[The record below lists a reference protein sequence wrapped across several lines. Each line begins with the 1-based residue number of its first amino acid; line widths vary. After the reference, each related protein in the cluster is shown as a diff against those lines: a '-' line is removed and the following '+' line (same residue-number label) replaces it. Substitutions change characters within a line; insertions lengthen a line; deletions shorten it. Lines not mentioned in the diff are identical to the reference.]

1 MSDENK
7 DVMQEENQNILELVD
22 EDGNTVPFEHL
33 DTVQIDG
40 EDYIVGIPYNEE
52 EEEVTEIVL
61 FKIDKAAESEDCL
74 SQVVDENLAERI
86 YQEFKKR
93 NADQFDFEN

>member
-22 EDGNTVPFEHL
+22 EDGNTV
-33 DTVQIDG
+33 QIDG
-40 EDYIVGIPYNEE
+40 EDYIVCIPYNEE

>member
-7 DVMQEENQNILELVD
+7 DVMQEENQNILELVA
-22 EDGNTVPFEHL
+22 EAGNTVPVEHL

-40 EDYIVGIPYNEE
+40 EDYIVCIPYNEE

>member
-40 EDYIVGIPYNEE
+40 EDYIVCIPYNEE
-52 EEEVTEIVL
+52 EEEATNTFEMHFIEL
-61 FKIDKAAESEDCL
+61 PKFK
-74 SQVVDENLAERI
+74 Q
-86 YQEFKKR
+86 
-93 NADQFDFEN
+93 

>member
-40 EDYIVGIPYNEE
+40 EDYNEE

>member
-40 EDYIVGIPYNEE
+40 EDYIAVSYTHLWH
-52 EEEVTEIVL
+52 VSFCVRR
-61 FKIDKAAESEDCL
+61 FVS
-74 SQVVDENLAERI
+74 R
-86 YQEFKKR
+86 R
-93 NADQFDFEN
+93 R

>member
-40 EDYIVGIPYNEE
+40 EDYIVCIPYNEE

-61 FKIDKAAESEDCL
+61 FYKAAFCYSNKFDIYNPGLLVPCNCSSASLRYSSE
-74 SQVVDENLAERI
+74 R
-86 YQEFKKR
+86 
-93 NADQFDFEN
+93 

>member
-40 EDYIVGIPYNEE
+40 EDYIVCIPYR
-52 EEEVTEIVL
+52 IV
-61 FKIDKAAESEDCL
+61 
-74 SQVVDENLAERI
+74 
-86 YQEFKKR
+86 
-93 NADQFDFEN
+93 

>member
-40 EDYIVGIPYNEE
+40 EDYIVCIPVSYTHLTLPT
-52 EEEVTEIVL
+52 TERV
-61 FKIDKAAESEDCL
+61 
-74 SQVVDENLAERI
+74 
-86 YQEFKKR
+86 
-93 NADQFDFEN
+93 

>member
-40 EDYIVGIPYNEE
+40 EDYLSLIHI
-52 EEEVTEIVL
+52 
-61 FKIDKAAESEDCL
+61 SEPT
-74 SQVVDENLAERI
+74 RH
-86 YQEFKKR
+86 
-93 NADQFDFEN
+93 